1 MSETNLNPKQLKA
14 INLLVSGKT
23 DTETAELVGVSRTT
37 IYTWKNKDFDFKA
50 ELNRNMNEIL
60 KKARYKRISVLNKAY
75 EVLEMALDKE
85 LEQED
90 PNPAAALNVI
100 KNINIPLN
108 AEEDPEKLKTLNNL
122 FSI

>member
-1 MSETNLNPKQLKA
+1 MSETNLNSKQLKA

-37 IYTWKNKDFDFKA
+37 IYIWKNKDFDFKA
-50 ELNRNMNEIL
+50 ELNRNMNEVL
-60 KKARYKRISVLNKAY
+60 QQARNKRISVLNKAY

-85 LEQED
+85 LEQEY

-108 AEEDPEKLKTLNNL
+108 GEEDPEKLKTLNNL